1 MKKQIHLLILIFTF
15 QQMAHAQKDDFTQYY
30 ELTIQAR
37 ELLDKQDYSA
47 AIKASE
53 LAFILVDCPASRDLE
68 KAVEITLKMKD
79 TLLVKK
85 YCRTMAEIYGII
97 PSAKTIEDENF
108 LQSLQNEFATEI
120 ALAES
125 QRDQFYISLLDSLG
139 NEDQAIRQNGAFEY
153 INGIDSDSLRTVHLL
168 SLIKVRGFPE
178 ERKVGK
184 WGYNN
189 AMRIFIHADFDL
201 KNELLGK
208 LMLDNVMSGNMDPM
222 DYAHIIDR
230 RCNFRGERPYY
241 NQVPF
246 GYDKLTDQQ
255 KKDIS
260 ERRRK
265 IGLRSVEESMAIEI
279 LPNGD
284 MRTTFKY

>member
-1 MKKQIHLLILIFTF
+1 
-15 QQMAHAQKDDFTQYY
+15 MAHAQKDDFTQYY
-30 ELTIQAR
+30 EYTIQAR

-53 LAFILVDCPASRDLE
+53 LAFSLVDCPASRDLE

-125 QRDQFYISLLDSLG
+125 QRDQEYISVLDSLG

-153 INGIDSDSLRTVHLL
+153 INGINTDSLRTVHLL
-168 SLIKVRGFPE
+168 LLIKERGFPE

-208 LMLDNVMSGNMDPM
+208 LMLDNVMNGKLDPM
-222 DYAHIIDR
+222 NYARIIDR
-230 RCNFRGERPYY
+230 RCNYRGERPYY

>member
-30 ELTIQAR
+30 EYTIQAR
-37 ELLDKQDYSA
+37 ELLDKQDYPA
-47 AIKASE
+47 ATKASE
-53 LAFILVDCPASRDLE
+53 LAFSLVDYPASRDLE
-68 KAVEITLKMKD
+68 KAVAIALKMKD

-97 PSAKTIEDENF
+97 PSAKTIEDVAF

-125 QRDQFYISLLDSLG
+125 QRDQEYISVLDSLG

-153 INGIDSDSLRTVHLL
+153 INGINTDSLRTVHLL
-168 SLIKVRGFPE
+168 LLIKERGFPE

-208 LMLDNVMSGNMDPM
+208 LMLDNVMNGKLDPM
-222 DYAHIIDR
+222 NYARIIDR
-230 RCNFRGERPYY
+230 RCNYRGERPYY

>member
-1 MKKQIHLLILIFTF
+1 MKKLIHLLILIFTF

-47 AIKASE
+47 AIKSSK
-53 LAFILVDCPASRDLE
+53 LAFSLVEYPASRDLE
-68 KAVEITLKMKD
+68 KAVEIALKMKD
-79 TLLVKK
+79 TLLIKK
-85 YCRTMAEIYGII
+85 YCRRMAEIYGII
-97 PSAKTIEDENF
+97 PSAKTIEDENL
-108 LQSLQNEFATEI
+108 LQSLQNEFAGEI

-125 QRDQFYISLLDSLG
+125 HRDQFYISVLDSLG
-139 NEDQAIRQNGAFEY
+139 NEDQAIRQNGAFSYE
-153 INGIDSDSLRTVHLL
+153 NGINTDSLKTLHLL
-168 SLIKVRGFPE
+168 SLIKERGFPE

-184 WGYNN
+184 WGYYN
-189 AMRIFIHADFDL
+189 AMKIFVHADFDL
-201 KNELLGK
+201 KNNLLGK

-222 DYAHIIDR
+222 DFAGIIDR

-241 NQVPF
+241 YQFPM
-246 GYDKLTDQQ
+246 GYEKLPESQ
-255 KKDIS
+255 KDEIS
-260 ERRRK
+260 KKRRK
-265 IGLRSVEESMAIEI
+265 IGLRSVENSMAIEI

>member
-1 MKKQIHLLILIFTF
+1 MLTIIFTF

-53 LAFILVDCPASRDLE
+53 LAFSLVDCPASRDLE

-125 QRDQFYISLLDSLG
+125 QRDQFYISVLDSLA

-153 INGIDSDSLRTVHLL
+153 INGINTDSLRTFHLL
-168 SLIKVRGFPE
+168 SLIKERGFPE

-189 AMRIFIHADFDL
+189 AMRILIHADFDL

-208 LMLDNVMSGNMDPM
+208 LMLDNVMNGKLDPM
-222 DYAHIIDR
+222 NYARIIDR
-230 RCNFRGERPYY
+230 RFNFRGERPYY

-246 GYDKLTDQQ
+246 GYDKLIDQQ

-265 IGLRSVEESMAIEI
+265 IGLRSVEESMTIEI

-284 MRTTFKY
+284 VKTSYKY

>member
-1 MKKQIHLLILIFTF
+1 MKTSILSLTIIFTF

-53 LAFILVDCPASRDLE
+53 LAFILVDYPASRDLE

-125 QRDQFYISLLDSLG
+125 QRDQFYISVLDSLA

-153 INGIDSDSLRTVHLL
+153 INGINTDSLRTVHLL
-168 SLIKVRGFPE
+168 LLIKERGFPE

-208 LMLDNVMSGNMDPM
+208 LMLDNVMNGKLDPM
-222 DYAHIIDR
+222 NYARIIDR
-230 RCNFRGERPYY
+230 RCNYRGERPYY

>member
-1 MKKQIHLLILIFTF
+1 LLTIIFTF

-53 LAFILVDCPASRDLE
+53 LAFSLVDCPASRDLE

-125 QRDQFYISLLDSLG
+125 QRDQFYISVLDSLA

-153 INGIDSDSLRTVHLL
+153 INGINTDSLRTFHLL
-168 SLIKVRGFPE
+168 SLIKERGFPE

-189 AMRIFIHADFDL
+189 AMRILIHADFDL

-208 LMLDNVMSGNMDPM
+208 LMLDNVMNGKLDPM
-222 DYAHIIDR
+222 NYARIIDR
-230 RCNFRGERPYY
+230 RFNFRGERPYY

-246 GYDKLTDQQ
+246 GYDKLIDQQ

-265 IGLRSVEESMAIEI
+265 IGLRSVEESMTIEI

-284 MRTTFKY
+284 VKTSYKY

>member
-1 MKKQIHLLILIFTF
+1 MKTSILLLTIIFTF

-53 LAFILVDCPASRDLE
+53 LSFSLVDCPASRDLE
-68 KAVEITLKMKD
+68 KAVEIALKMKD

-208 LMLDNVMSGNMDPM
+208 LMLDNVMNGNMDPM

-230 RCNFRGERPYY
+230 RFNFRGERPYY

-246 GYDKLTDQQ
+246 GYDKLTDLQ

-265 IGLRSVEESMAIEI
+265 IGLRSVEESMAIET

-284 MRTTFKY
+284 LRASYKY

>member
-1 MKKQIHLLILIFTF
+1 MKTSILLLTIIFTF

-53 LAFILVDCPASRDLE
+53 LAFSLVDCPASRDLE

-125 QRDQFYISLLDSLG
+125 QRDQFYISVLDSLA

-153 INGIDSDSLRTVHLL
+153 INGINTDSLRTFHLL
-168 SLIKVRGFPE
+168 SLIKERGFPE

-189 AMRIFIHADFDL
+189 AMRILIHADFDL

-208 LMLDNVMSGNMDPM
+208 LMLDNVMNGKLDPM
-222 DYAHIIDR
+222 NYARIIDR
-230 RCNFRGERPYY
+230 RFNFRGERPYY

-246 GYDKLTDQQ
+246 GYDKLIDQQ

-265 IGLRSVEESMAIEI
+265 IGLRSVEESMTIEI

-284 MRTTFKY
+284 VKTSYKY

>member
-30 ELTIQAR
+30 EYTIQAR

-53 LAFILVDCPASRDLE
+53 LAFILVDYPASRDLE

-97 PSAKTIEDENF
+97 PSAKTIEDVAF

-125 QRDQFYISLLDSLG
+125 QRDQEYISVLDSLG

-153 INGIDSDSLRTVHLL
+153 INGINTDSLRTVHLL
-168 SLIKVRGFPE
+168 LLIKERGFPE

-189 AMRIFIHADFDL
+189 AMRILIHADFDL

-208 LMLDNVMSGNMDPM
+208 LMLDNVMNGKLDPM
-222 DYAHIIDR
+222 NYARIIDR
-230 RCNFRGERPYY
+230 RCNYRGERPYY

>member
-1 MKKQIHLLILIFTF
+1 MKTSILLLTIIFTF

-53 LAFILVDCPASRDLE
+53 LAFSLVDCPASRDLE
-68 KAVEITLKMKD
+68 KAVEIALKMKD

-125 QRDQFYISLLDSLG
+125 QRDQFYISVLDSLA

-153 INGIDSDSLRTVHLL
+153 INGINTDSLRTFHLL
-168 SLIKVRGFPE
+168 SLIKERGFPE

-189 AMRIFIHADFDL
+189 AMRILIHADFDL

-208 LMLDNVMSGNMDPM
+208 LMLDNVMNGKLDPM
-222 DYAHIIDR
+222 NYARIIDR
-230 RCNFRGERPYY
+230 RFNFRGERPYY

-246 GYDKLTDQQ
+246 GYDKLIDQQ

-265 IGLRSVEESMAIEI
+265 IGLRSVEESMAVET

-284 MRTTFKY
+284 LRASYKY

>member
-1 MKKQIHLLILIFTF
+1 
-15 QQMAHAQKDDFTQYY
+15 MAHAQKDDFTQYY

-53 LAFILVDCPASRDLE
+53 LAFSLVDYPASRDLE
-68 KAVEITLKMKD
+68 KAVAIALKMKD

-125 QRDQFYISLLDSLG
+125 QRDQFYISVLDSLG

-153 INGIDSDSLRTVHLL
+153 INGINTDSLRTFHLL
-168 SLIKVRGFPE
+168 LLIKERGFPE

-189 AMRIFIHADFDL
+189 AMRILIHADFDL

-208 LMLDNVMSGNMDPM
+208 LMLDNVMNGKLDPM
-222 DYAHIIDR
+222 NYARIIDR
-230 RCNFRGERPYY
+230 RFNFRGERPYY

-246 GYDKLTDQQ
+246 GYDKLIDQQ

-265 IGLRSVEESMAIEI
+265 IGLRSVEESMTIEI

-284 MRTTFKY
+284 VKTSYKY

>member
-1 MKKQIHLLILIFTF
+1 
-15 QQMAHAQKDDFTQYY
+15 
-30 ELTIQAR
+30 
-37 ELLDKQDYSA
+37 
-47 AIKASE
+47 
-53 LAFILVDCPASRDLE
+53 
-68 KAVEITLKMKD
+68 
-79 TLLVKK
+79 
-85 YCRTMAEIYGII
+85 MAEIYGII
-97 PSAKTIEDENF
+97 PSAKTIEDVAF

-125 QRDQFYISLLDSLG
+125 QRDQEYISVLDSLG

-153 INGIDSDSLRTVHLL
+153 INGINTDSLRTVHLL
-168 SLIKVRGFPE
+168 LLIKERGFPE

-208 LMLDNVMSGNMDPM
+208 LMLDNVMNGKLDPM
-222 DYAHIIDR
+222 NYARIIDR
-230 RCNFRGERPYY
+230 RCNYRGERPYY